1 MRIISLILLLF
12 LCITSFTSCFFE
24 ELFEPTVINKNFFYN
39 EDYLAN
45 CKLTDIPIP
54 NIENSMQTDE
64 GLYLNLSNKEF
75 YEYCKAV
82 LDYIIEKKDVYYK
95 GHWNDIGF
103 AGGLHFIST
112 MYIPLT
118 DNYCITNNE
127 HDFVFS
133 TTEQLDEHGCYINP
147 VRIIIKR
154 KSGDL
159 KKENFIYNT
168 YMRIDNKSWDCFY
181 KD

>member
-24 ELFEPTVINKNFFYN
+24 ELFEPTVINKNSFYN
-39 EDYLAN
+39 ENYLAD
-45 CKLTDIPIP
+45 CKLTNMPIP
-54 NIENSMQTDE
+54 NIDNSVQTDE
-64 GLYLNLSNKEF
+64 GIYLNLSDGEF
-75 YEYCKAV
+75 YEYSKAV
-82 LDYIIEKKDVYYK
+82 LNYIIEKKDIYYK
-95 GHWNDIGF
+95 GYWNDIGHPEGSHHI
-103 AGGLHFIST
+103 AT
-112 MYIPLT
+112 MYISLT
-118 DNYCITNNE
+118 NNYSITSNE

-159 KKENFIYNT
+159 KKENFTYNT